1 MNIADVDFSL
11 GFFKAMV
18 ILLTF
23 RESLPPLFFLIATSS
38 PLQASK
44 LLVLQAPSFLF
55 GQVSLSFLLQSSEK
69 LLSRCPVSQQLRELF
84 SLQISSDTSSFV
96 PSSPMK
102 TTTSLILCEAVEVV
116 DETDGDL
123 DAEDGALLL
132 LQKEVFWASF
142 LVNL

>member
-1 MNIADVDFSL
+1 M
-11 GFFKAMV
+11 

-23 RESLPPLFFLIATSS
+23 RESFPPLFFLIATSI

-44 LLVLQAPSFLF
+44 LAVLQAPSFLF

-69 LLSRCPVSQQLRELF
+69 LLSKCPVSQQFRELF
-84 SLQISSDTSSFV
+84 SLQISRDTSSLV
-96 PSSPMK
+96 PSSPIK
-102 TTTSLILCEAVEVV
+102 TTTSLILCDGVDDVD

-123 DAEDGALLL
+123 DGGDGVLLL
-132 LQKEVFWASF
+132 LQKLVFWASF